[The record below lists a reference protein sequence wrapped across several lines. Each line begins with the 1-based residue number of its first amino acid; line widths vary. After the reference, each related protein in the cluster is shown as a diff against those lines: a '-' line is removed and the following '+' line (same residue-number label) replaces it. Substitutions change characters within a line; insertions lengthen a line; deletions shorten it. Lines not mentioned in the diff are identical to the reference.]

1 MDIRGRWICSALLLL
16 VCLAAGAG
24 VGAQRRRAAAR
35 PEGREAEPAGAAR
48 LGGVYRLNAELSDRL
63 YSALSS
69 ASTSLP
75 YGEQQRFFIDLTE
88 RLTPPD
94 QIAISLRGSFVE
106 IASSRAPRTSF
117 SADGRERVA
126 GAGRGVVREKA
137 SLAGESL
144 TISSGNGRG
153 EVYAVT
159 FTPLAGGARLRVT
172 RRITF
177 RELNEPV
184 VIRCVYDRIS
194 EVARWEIYGEPERGV
209 TAAGGPLVSPVERA
223 RAEARPEAGEAEALR
238 AELGRWV
245 EATNNKDVRGQME
258 FYVPRL
264 LAYYLT
270 RDTPRE
276 VVRAEKSRV
285 FDRAA
290 AVSVTA
296 AEPEI
301 VFLDGGAAAVMR
313 FRKRYRIEG
322 GAQPRRGEVIQEL
335 RWRKTGA
342 GWKIYSERD
351 IRVVR

>member
-1 MDIRGRWICSALLLL
+1 MRGRW
-16 VCLAAGAG
+16 VCAASFLFVACIAAGAAAG
-24 VGAQRRRAAAR
+24 PGAQQRRRSAA
-35 PEGREAEPAGAAR
+35 PEGGEPAGGSR
-48 LGGVYRLNAELSDRL
+48 LGGVYRLNVELSDRL

-69 ASTSLP
+69 ASTNLP

-94 QIAISLRGSFVE
+94 QIAISRRGSLIE
-106 IASSRAPRTSF
+106 IASSRAPRTAF
-117 SADGRERVA
+117 SADGRGRGR
-126 GAGRGVVREKA
+126 GAGREMA

-144 TISSGNGRG
+144 TISSENGRG
-153 EVYAVT
+153 EAYAVT
-159 FTPLAGGARLRVT
+159 FTPLAGGSRLRVT

-194 EVARWEIYGEPERGV
+194 EVARWEIYGEPERG
-209 TAAGGPLVSPVERA
+209 TAAAGGPPVSPLERG
-223 RAEARPEAGEAEALR
+223 RAGGRPEAGEAEALR

-245 EATNNKDVRGQME
+245 EATNDRDVVRQME
-258 FYVPRL
+258 FYAPRL

-276 VVRAEKSRV
+276 AVRAEKSRV

-296 AEPEI
+296 EEPEI

-322 GAQPRRGEVIQEL
+322 GAQARRGEVIQEL
-335 RWRKTGA
+335 RWRKTSR